1 LAQFAKEKQ
10 RVAEAATGANRPHA
24 ELARPRII
32 PHPEAGTIEFEHGQ
46 IVAKM
51 GRRVGQVKEGFH
63 PSPISFTLRGCRMM
77 RKRSHPGQ
85 TLWHRPCRTKAEP
98 SSCVLVEGTDEILG
112 TARQGRLVMSK
123 VLVFGTAALA
133 LSAGAASA
141 QGVYPGYGYAPYG
154 YGYYDYAATA
164 PLYDYAAPAYAA
176 PATTA
181 GTTIVI
187 VTPGPAYTAPPVGSG
202 YYNYAPGYWGGYG
215 RWRAG
220 YWWR

>member
-1 LAQFAKEKQ
+1 MLLRE
-10 RVAEAATGANRPHA
+10 RTRPALVIHQDSFPTKSISR
-24 ELARPRII
+24 ELRLN
-32 PHPEAGTIEFEHGQ
+32 HH
-46 IVAKM
+46 
-51 GRRVGQVKEGFH
+51 
-63 PSPISFTLRGCRMM
+63 L
-77 RKRSHPGQ
+77 
-85 TLWHRPCRTKAEP
+85 PCSLKARTK
-98 SSCVLVEGTDEILG
+98 ILG
-112 TARQGRLVMSK
+112 TARRGRLVMSK
-123 VLVFGTAALA
+123 VLVFGTAVLA

-181 GTTIVI
+181 GTTIII

-215 RWRAG
+215 GWRAG